1 MQQRYM
7 AKNIKQ
13 NNSDEEFDM
22 YNSGRFLITKLKHVF
37 VSSGQKHSIVMT
49 AVKDSISTELPQNKK
64 QLLPSVKGGSITQ
77 L

>member
-1 MQQRYM
+1 
-7 AKNIKQ
+7 
-13 NNSDEEFDM
+13 
-22 YNSGRFLITKLKHVF
+22 
-37 VSSGQKHSIVMT
+37 MT

>member
-1 MQQRYM
+1 
-7 AKNIKQ
+7 
-13 NNSDEEFDM
+13 M